1 MIDCTGIKDIAISS
15 HDIRSQKTV
24 FGHAMLSGD
33 PAEPAATRQPGDPG
47 GRIDAAGNGKP
58 IKLGLG

>member
-15 HDIRSQKTV
+15 HDIRSQKIV

-33 PAEPAATRQPGDPG
+33 PAEPAAKRQPGD
-47 GRIDAAGNGKP
+47 RIDAAGNGKP